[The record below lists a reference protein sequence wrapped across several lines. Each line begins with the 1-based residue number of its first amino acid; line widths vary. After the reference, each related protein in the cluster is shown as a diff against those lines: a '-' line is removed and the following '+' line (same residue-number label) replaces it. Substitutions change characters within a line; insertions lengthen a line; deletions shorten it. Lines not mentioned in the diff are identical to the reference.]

1 MVQKEFFY
9 ESVVDGIPIHA
20 VEWTP
25 DTPPK
30 AVVQIAHGIAEH
42 ILRYEPLAEYLTDN
56 GFAVTGNDHLGHG
69 FSGPET
75 RLSFGPKGTW
85 EQVTEDMETLR
96 RLEQRKFPGVPVFLL
111 GHSMG
116 SFLARTHLIQFP
128 GAVNSYIL
136 TGTGQPLAILLAAGL
151 LLTAEEC
158 FRLGI
163 DAPSRLLNSLAFG
176 VYNSRFAPNRTTH
189 DWLSVNEENVDR
201 FLSSPLCG
209 GIPTVGLI
217 RELLRGL
224 WFIGKRRNLKQVDVS
239 TPILFLSGENDPVG
253 DMGKGVRRVCTMFS
267 RAGVRD
273 LSLRLYEG
281 DRHEILNE
289 TNREQV
295 YSDLLQWMEA
305 RFSSRES

>member
-1 MVQKEFFY
+1 MIKHEFFY
-9 ESVVDGIPIHA
+9 ASAVGGLPIHA
-20 VEWTP
+20 VEWMP

-30 AVVQIAHGIAEH
+30 AVLQIAHGIAEH

-69 FSGPET
+69 SSGPET
-75 RLSFGPKGTW
+75 QLSFGPTGTW

-116 SFLARTHLIQFP
+116 SFLARTYLIRFP
-128 GAVNSYIL
+128 GAVNGCVL
-136 TGTGQPLAILLAAGL
+136 TGTGQAPAILLATGL
-151 LLTAEEC
+151 LLTVEER
-158 FRLGI
+158 FRLGV
-163 DAPSRLLNSLAFG
+163 DEPSRLLNALAFG
-176 VYNSRFAPNRTTH
+176 AYNSRFAPNRTTH

-224 WFIGKRRNLKQVDVS
+224 WFIGKRRNMRRMDVS
-239 TPILFLSGENDPVG
+239 TPVLLLSGEDDPVG
-253 DMGKGVRRVCTMFS
+253 DMGQGVRKVCTMFC

-289 TNREQV
+289 ANREQV
-295 YSDLLQWMEA
+295 YADLLQWLKV
-305 RFSSRES
+305 RLSG